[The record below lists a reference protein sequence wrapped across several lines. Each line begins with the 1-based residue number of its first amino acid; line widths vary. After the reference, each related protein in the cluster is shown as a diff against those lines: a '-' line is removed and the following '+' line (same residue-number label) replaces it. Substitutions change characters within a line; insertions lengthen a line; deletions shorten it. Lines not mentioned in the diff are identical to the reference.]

1 VTLRIAA
8 SSGAFYPD
16 IPTEDAP
23 ARAVSLGFRDVELML
38 QTAGEYDAAFLR
50 RVRANAGAWNVS
62 IHALHLFQ
70 SLHPFFSGYQRRTD
84 EALDLFRRA
93 LDGAHICG
101 AQVLV
106 WHGASRAE
114 ATAPDAWDRFI
125 ATTGQLA
132 ELATDADVTLGIE
145 NVSWCVISAVRDV
158 LRLNG
163 ALAAMPH
170 ADAVGYVFDTFQ
182 ALESG
187 ANPFMLLA
195 AMEDRLVDVHI
206 SDGREGDR
214 AHRHLLPGQGELPW
228 PALIKAIAASGYAGP
243 MMIEAPIANQA
254 AVDQARAVLDP
265 LLAAAAAADPCAEP
279 LPEGVRA
286 GIALFNEGKYYEA
299 HEEIEH
305 EWHAERRPIRLL
317 YQGILQIGVG
327 LHHARSGNHRGAV
340 LLLTDGIA
348 KVSRFLPA
356 CQGVQTALL
365 ALAAQA
371 CLDQVI
377 ELGPERL
384 AEFDWSWVPVIT
396 IDAPVPPGNEFP
408 R

>member
-1 VTLRIAA
+1 VTLRIGA
-8 SSGAFYPD
+8 SSGAFYTD
-16 IPTEDAP
+16 IPTEDVP
-23 ARAVSLGFRDVELML
+23 ARAASLGFRDVELML
-38 QTAGEYDAAFLR
+38 QTAGEYDAGFMR
-50 RVRANAGAWNVS
+50 RVRANADGAGVC
-62 IHALHLFQ
+62 IHSLHLFQ
-70 SLHPFFSGYQRRTD
+70 SLHPFFTGYQRRTD

-101 AQVLV
+101 ARILV

-114 ATAPDAWDRFI
+114 ATAPNAWDRFI
-125 ATTGQLA
+125 AMTEQLA
-132 ELATDADVTLGIE
+132 EVATEAGVTLGIE

-206 SDGREGDR
+206 SDGRDGDR
-214 AHRHLLPGQGELPW
+214 THRHLLPGQGELPW
-228 PALIKAIAASGYAGP
+228 PALVKAIAASGFGGP
-243 MMIEAPIANQA
+243 MMLEAPIADQA
-254 AVDQARAVLDP
+254 AVDHVRAVLDP
-265 LLAAAAAADPCAEP
+265 LLAAAAADDPCAEP

-286 GIALFNEGKYYEA
+286 GIALFNAGRYYEA

-327 LHHARSGNHRGAV
+327 LHHARGGNHRGAV

-348 KVSRFLPA
+348 KVSQFLPA
-356 CQGVQTALL
+356 CQGVPTAVL
-365 ALAAQA
+365 AQAAQA

-377 ELGPERL
+377 ELGAERL
-384 AEFDWSWVPVIT
+384 AEFDWSKVPVIT
-396 IDAPVPPGNEFP
+396 IDAPAPPGDKCP
-408 R
+408 G